1 MTAPGSTASC
11 IYPLKS
17 PRPMVP
23 VVFQFFP
30 NGTSQSALTVED
42 YGSGRVASVARTSN
56 AGEYL
61 VTMAHSYYKAGPITP
76 VLSMTTLATAALL
89 EASVATVSNEATAT
103 ALTFLVR
110 VRGITNTAAATVVLD
125 DIDLNSLPPDAQFDI
140 VDVGTTTVVDAALIE
155 ANDSTLGTAINA
167 LNAAVETLSTSAGEP
182 AFAGY
187 DMAAAAGNY
196 IKVTAWLF
204 SSSVPA

>member
-1 MTAPGSTASC
+1 MTVGSARPAPYVVKT
-11 IYPLKS
+11 
-17 PRPMVP
+17 PRQVVP
-23 VVFQFFP
+23 ILFQFFP
-30 NGTSQSALTVED
+30 NGTSETALTVED
-42 YGSGRVASVARTSN
+42 YGSGRVSSVARTSN

-61 VTMAHSYYKAGPITP
+61 VTMADSYYKAGPITP
-76 VLSMTTLATAALL
+76 VISMTTLATAALL
-89 EASVATVSNEATAT
+89 EASVATVSNEATST

-110 VRGITNTAAATVVLD
+110 VRGITNTPAATVVLD

-155 ANDSTLGTAINA
+155 ANDATLGTGINA
-167 LNAAVETLSTSAGEP
+167 LNAAVETLSTTAGEP

-204 SSSVPA
+204 NASVPA